1 MAWIKVEHNLATK
14 VEVFQL
20 CRLLQIKNVE
30 AVGHLVNFWIWA
42 DQNSEDGQMIGD
54 LSMIDGITMEGFGKA
69 LTEVNWLTEEG
80 NQIIIPNFL
89 LHNGSS
95 AKARA
100 VGGRRV
106 AKFRKL
112 KKFKQIPS
120 NPSIV
125 SIELLD
131 KIREDKKRNTNNI
144 VDIWN
149 DTNQGKLPKVQAVSS
164 KRKTLIAKIQ
174 KTFSDEDIKQVF
186 EKVQKIPFMTG
197 DNERKWV
204 ASFDY
209 VMREDSFIKILEG
222 GWDSQIKPTRKE
234 WELK

>member
-20 CRLLQIKNVE
+20 CRLLEIKNVE

-54 LSMIDGITMEGFGKA
+54 ISMIDAITMEGFGKA
-69 LTEVNWLTEEG
+69 LVKVNWLTEEAD
-80 NQIIIPNFL
+80 QIIIPNFL

-95 AKARA
+95 AKRRA
-100 VGGRRV
+100 TTAQRV
-106 AKFRKL
+106 ANFRK
-112 KKFKQIPS
+112 KKTLHPPC
-120 NPSIV
+120 NPSSV
-125 SIELLD
+125 SIELLE
-131 KIREDKKRNTNNI
+131 KIREDKNRNNNI
-144 VDIWN
+144 NVVDLWN
-149 DTNQGKLPKVQAVSS
+149 ETNQGKLPKVQAVSQ

-174 KTFSDEDIKQVF
+174 KTFTDEDIRKVF
-186 EKVQKIPFMTG
+186 EKVQMIPFMTG